1 MLYGI
6 IADIHSNLEALE
18 VVLGA
23 LKKCDKIICAGDV
36 VGYGP
41 NPNEVIELL
50 QEHKVLSVAGN
61 HDKAAVYQHST
72 QYFNDN
78 AKVAIQWTQNI
89 LNKKSKDY
97 LAGLPL
103 IVRQE
108 DMQIVHGS
116 LRSPLDEYIDS
127 IAKALPTFS
136 WMRSRLCFVGHTHKP
151 IFIGRNLDGNFEGRD
166 LNDEDEIMVDDYEK
180 IIINTGSVGQPRV
193 KDKRA
198 SFGIYNDKT
207 RIFSLHKEIY
217 PVLKT
222 QKKMQEANLPKQ
234 LIDRLATAK

>member
-18 VVLGA
+18 VVLSA

-41 NPNEVIELL
+41 NPNEVIDLL
-50 QEHKVLSVAGN
+50 QTHKVLSVAGN
-61 HDKAAVYQHST
+61 HDKAAVYRHST

-78 AKVAIQWTQNI
+78 AKIAIQWTQNV
-89 LNKKSKDY
+89 LSKKSKDY
-97 LAGLPL
+97 LIGLPL
-103 IVRQE
+103 IARQE
-108 DMQIVHGS
+108 DMQIAHGS

-151 IFIGRNLDGNFEGRD
+151 IFIGRDLDGNFEGRD

-180 IIINTGSVGQPRV
+180 IIINAGSVGQPRV
-193 KDKRA
+193 ADKRA
-198 SFGIYNDKT
+198 CFGIYNDKT
-207 RIFSLHKEIY
+207 KIFSLRKETY

-222 QKKMQEANLPKQ
+222 QKKMQQENLPKQ
-234 LIDRLATAK
+234 LIDCLATAK